1 MVENNEEKSSQES
14 NMDEESCDCWD
25 KIEILVEN
33 ANVLHDEI
41 KQIFSELD
49 NIEEEDLKLL
59 NELLYHLI
67 NHSQKMK

>member
-1 MVENNEEKSSQES
+1 
-14 NMDEESCDCWD
+14 MDEESCDCWD

-59 NELLYHLI
+59 NEI
-67 NHSQKMK
+67 KN

>member
-33 ANVLHDEI
+33 ANVLNDEI
-41 KQIFSELD
+41 KKIF
-49 NIEEEDLKLL
+49 
-59 NELLYHLI
+59 Y
-67 NHSQKMK
+67 

>member
-1 MVENNEEKSSQES
+1 MK
-14 NMDEESCDCWD
+14 
-25 KIEILVEN
+25 N

-59 NELLYHLI
+59 NEIKNLKQQVEIAQLELANVEPCNENCEAYLR
-67 NHSQKMK
+67 QEWQ